1 MLERN
6 YKVVYNVRFIK
17 VTTVFYIV
25 YMRLKKRLWQTCYLY
40 ISHSLVESEKHVLEN
55 TRALPQGF
63 VCREV
68 SSKVNDG
75 SPMAHANSIHI

>member
-25 YMRLKKRLWQTCYLY
+25 YMRLKKRL
-40 ISHSLVESEKHVLEN
+40 
-55 TRALPQGF
+55 
-63 VCREV
+63 
-68 SSKVNDG
+68 
-75 SPMAHANSIHI
+75 